1 MPAEFRF
8 KALLDLRRQQ
18 RDEAGAA
25 LGQVN
30 EAVAKVNT
38 QIDEIE
44 SERVALRDTRDVNRQ
59 GNVSVDALLAHGRYD
74 LQLQADIGSLESTVA
89 ELTAEMDKRRVKLVE
104 AEAELKRFEKLKE
117 NDEAEFRALESK
129 REHAEAD
136 EVSTRR
142 YTLQRQRYTLQRQR

>member
-44 SERVALRDTRDVNRQ
+44 IERVALRDTGDVNRQ

-74 LQLQADIGSLESTVA
+74 LQLQADIGALQATVA
-89 ELTAEMDKRRVKLVE
+89 ELSAEMEKRRIKLVE
-104 AEAELKRFEKLKE
+104 AETELKRFEKLKE
-117 NDEAEFRALESK
+117 NDEAKFRALESK
-129 REHAEAD
+129 RENAETD

-142 YTLQRQRYTLQRQR
+142 YTLQRQR

>member
-25 LGQVN
+25 LGQAN
-30 EAVAKVNT
+30 EAIAKVNT
-38 QIDEIE
+38 QIDEIKCQ
-44 SERVALRDTRDVNRQ
+44 RTALRDTEDVNRQ
-59 GNVSVDALLAHGRYD
+59 GDVSVDALLAHGRYD
-74 LQLQADIGSLESTVA
+74 LQLQADIGSLQSTVE

>member
-1 MPAEFRF
+1 MPDEFRF

-18 RDEAGAA
+18 RDEAAA
-25 LGQVN
+25 DLGLAN
-30 EAVAKVNT
+30 EAIVKVT
-38 QIDEIE
+38 RQIDEINR
-44 SERVALRDTRDVNRQ
+44 ERAVLRDTQNMNRQ
-59 GNVSVDALLAHGRYD
+59 GDVSVDAMLAHGRYD

-89 ELTAEMDKRRVKLVE
+89 ELTAEMDRRRAKLVE

-136 EVSTRR
+136 EVLNRR
-142 YTLQRQRYTLQRQR
+142 YTLQRQR

>member
-1 MPAEFRF
+1 MPGEFRF

-18 RDEAGAA
+18 RDEAAA
-25 LGQVN
+25 DLGLAN
-30 EAVAKVNT
+30 EAIVKVT
-38 QIDEIE
+38 RQIDEINR
-44 SERVALRDTRDVNRQ
+44 ERAVLRDTQNMNRQ
-59 GNVSVDALLAHGRYD
+59 GDVSVDALLAHGRYD

-89 ELTAEMDKRRVKLVE
+89 ELTAEMDRRRAKLVE

-136 EVSTRR
+136 EVLNRR
-142 YTLQRQRYTLQRQR
+142 YTLQRQR

>member
-25 LGQVN
+25 LGQAN
-30 EAVAKVNT
+30 EAIDKVNA
-38 QIDEIE
+38 QIDQIKT
-44 SERVALRDTRDVNRQ
+44 ERVALRNTDDVRRQ
-59 GNVSVDALLAHGRYD
+59 GDVSVDALLAHGRYD
-74 LQLQADIGSLESTVA
+74 LQLQADVGALQATIA
-89 ELTAEMDKRRVKLVE
+89 ELTAEMEKRRATLVE

-117 NDEAEFRALESK
+117 NDEAEFRALQSK
-129 REHAEAD
+129 RDNAEAD

-142 YTLQRQRYTLQRQR
+142 YTLQRQR

>member
-1 MPAEFRF
+1 MPDEFRF

-18 RDEAGAA
+18 RDEAAA
-25 LGQVN
+25 DLGLAY
-30 EAVAKVNT
+30 EAIVKVKR
-38 QIDEIE
+38 QIDEINR
-44 SERVALRDTRDVNRQ
+44 ERAVLRDTQNMNRQ
-59 GNVSVDALLAHGRYD
+59 GDISVDALLAHGRYD

-89 ELTAEMDKRRVKLVE
+89 ELTAEMDRRRAKLVE

-136 EVSTRR
+136 EVLNRR
-142 YTLQRQRYTLQRQR
+142 YTLQRQR

>member
-18 RDEAGAA
+18 RDEAAA
-25 LGQVN
+25 DLGLAN
-30 EAVAKVNT
+30 EAIVKVT
-38 QIDEIE
+38 RQIDEINR
-44 SERVALRDTRDVNRQ
+44 ERAVLRDTQNMNRQ
-59 GNVSVDALLAHGRYD
+59 GDVSVDALLAHGRYD

-89 ELTAEMDKRRVKLVE
+89 ELTAEMDRRRAKLVE

-136 EVSTRR
+136 EVLNRR
-142 YTLQRQRYTLQRQR
+142 YTLQRQR

>member
-1 MPAEFRF
+1 MPDEFRF

-18 RDEAGAA
+18 RDEAAA
-25 LGQVN
+25 DLGLAN
-30 EAVAKVNT
+30 EAIVKVT
-38 QIDEIE
+38 RQIDEINR
-44 SERVALRDTRDVNRQ
+44 ERAVLRDTQNMNRQ
-59 GNVSVDALLAHGRYD
+59 GDISVDALLAHGRYD

-89 ELTAEMDKRRVKLVE
+89 ELTAEMDRRRAKLVE

-136 EVSTRR
+136 EVLNRR
-142 YTLQRQRYTLQRQR
+142 YTLQRQR

>member
-1 MPAEFRF
+1 MPGEFRF

-18 RDEAGAA
+18 RDEAAA
-25 LGQVN
+25 DLGLAN
-30 EAVAKVNT
+30 EAIVKVT
-38 QIDEIE
+38 RQIDEINR
-44 SERVALRDTRDVNRQ
+44 ERAVLRDTQNMNRQ
-59 GNVSVDALLAHGRYD
+59 GDISVDALLAHGRYD

-89 ELTAEMDKRRVKLVE
+89 ELTAEMDRRRAKLVE

-136 EVSTRR
+136 EVLNRR
-142 YTLQRQRYTLQRQR
+142 YTLQRQR

>member
-1 MPAEFRF
+1 MPDEFRF

-18 RDEAGAA
+18 RDEAAA
-25 LGQVN
+25 DLGLAN
-30 EAVAKVNT
+30 EAIVKVAR
-38 QIDEIE
+38 QIDEINR
-44 SERVALRDTRDVNRQ
+44 ERAVLRDTQNMNRQ
-59 GNVSVDALLAHGRYD
+59 GDISVDALLAHGRYD

-89 ELTAEMDKRRVKLVE
+89 ELTAEMDRRRAKLVE

-136 EVSTRR
+136 EVLNRR
-142 YTLQRQRYTLQRQR
+142 YTLQRQR

>member
-1 MPAEFRF
+1 MAAEFRF

-25 LGQVN
+25 LGQAN
-30 EAVAKVNT
+30 EAIAKVNT
-38 QIDEIE
+38 QIDDINR
-44 SERVALRDTRDVNRQ
+44 ERVALRDTDDVNRQ

-74 LQLQADIGSLESTVA
+74 LQLQADIGSLQSTVA
-89 ELTAEMDKRRVKLVE
+89 ELTAEMDRRRTKLVE

-136 EVSTRR
+136 EGSNRR
-142 YTLQRQRYTLQRQR
+142 YNLQRQR

>member
-1 MPAEFRF
+1 MAAEFRF

-25 LGQVN
+25 LGQAN
-30 EAVAKVNT
+30 EAIAKVNT
-38 QIDEIE
+38 QIDDINR
-44 SERVALRDTRDVNRQ
+44 ERVALRDTDDVNRQ

-74 LQLQADIGSLESTVA
+74 LQLQADIGSLQSTVA
-89 ELTAEMDKRRVKLVE
+89 ELTAETDRRRTKLVE
-104 AEAELKRFEKLKE
+104 AEAELKRFEKLKA

-136 EVSTRR
+136 EVSNRR
-142 YTLQRQRYTLQRQR
+142 YTLQRQR

>member
-8 KALLDLRRQQ
+8 KVLLDLRRQQ

-25 LGQVN
+25 LGQASEAIVN
-30 EAVAKVNT
+30 VTT
-38 QIDEIE
+38 QIDDINR
-44 SERVALRDTRDVNRQ
+44 ERAALRDTEAVNRQ
-59 GNVSVDALLAHGRYD
+59 GDISVDALLAHGRYD

-89 ELTAEMDKRRVKLVE
+89 ELTAEMDRRRVKLVE

-129 REHAEAD
+129 REQAESD
-136 EVSTRR
+136 EVSNRR
-142 YTLQRQRYTLQRQR
+142 YILQRQR

>member
-25 LGQVN
+25 LGQAN
-30 EAVAKVNT
+30 EAIVKVNM
-38 QIDEIE
+38 QIDDINR
-44 SERVALRDTRDVNRQ
+44 ERAALRDTEDVNRQ
-59 GNVSVDALLAHGRYD
+59 GNVSVDDLLAHGRYD
-74 LQLQADIGSLESTVA
+74 LQLQAEIGSLESTVA
-89 ELTAEMDKRRVKLVE
+89 ELTAEMDRRRAKLVE

-136 EVSTRR
+136 EVSNRR
-142 YTLQRQRYTLQRQR
+142 YTLQRQR

>member
-1 MPAEFRF
+1 MPADFRF
-8 KALLDLRRQQ
+8 KSLLDLRRQQ

-25 LGQVN
+25 LGQAN
-30 EAVAKVNT
+30 EAIAKVNT
-38 QIDEIE
+38 QIDEIKR
-44 SERVALRDTRDVNRQ
+44 ERTILRDTEDVNRQ
-59 GNVSVDALLAHGRYD
+59 GDVSVDALLSYGRYD

-89 ELTAEMDKRRVKLVE
+89 ELTAEMNRRRTKLVE

-117 NDEAEFRALESK
+117 HDEAEFRALESK

-142 YTLQRQRYTLQRQR
+142 YILQRQR

>member
-25 LGQVN
+25 LGQAN
-30 EAVAKVNT
+30 EAIDKVNA
-38 QIDEIE
+38 QIDQIKT
-44 SERVALRDTRDVNRQ
+44 ERVALRNTDDVKRQ
-59 GNVSVDALLAHGRYD
+59 GDVSVDALLAHGRYD
-74 LQLQADIGSLESTVA
+74 LQLQADVGALQSTIA
-89 ELTAEMDKRRVKLVE
+89 ELTAEMEKRRAILVE

-117 NDEAEFRALESK
+117 NDEAEFRALQSK
-129 REHAEAD
+129 RDNAEAD

-142 YTLQRQRYTLQRQR
+142 YTLQRQR

>member
-25 LGQVN
+25 LGQAN
-30 EAVAKVNT
+30 EAIDKVNA
-38 QIDEIE
+38 QIDQIKT
-44 SERVALRDTRDVNRQ
+44 ERVALRNTDDVRRQ
-59 GNVSVDALLAHGRYD
+59 GDVSVDALLAHGRYD
-74 LQLQADIGSLESTVA
+74 LQLQADVGALQSTIA
-89 ELTAEMDKRRVKLVE
+89 ELTAEMEKRRATLVE

-117 NDEAEFRALESK
+117 NDEAEFRALQSK
-129 REHAEAD
+129 RDNAEAD

-142 YTLQRQRYTLQRQR
+142 YTLQRQR

>member
-1 MPAEFRF
+1 MPDEFRF

-18 RDEAGAA
+18 RDEAAA
-25 LGQVN
+25 DLGLAN
-30 EAVAKVNT
+30 EAIVKVT
-38 QIDEIE
+38 RQIDEINR
-44 SERVALRDTRDVNRQ
+44 ERAVLRDTQNMNRQ
-59 GNVSVDALLAHGRYD
+59 GDVSVDALLAHGRYD

-89 ELTAEMDKRRVKLVE
+89 ELTAEMDRRRAKLVE

-142 YTLQRQRYTLQRQR
+142 YTLQRQR